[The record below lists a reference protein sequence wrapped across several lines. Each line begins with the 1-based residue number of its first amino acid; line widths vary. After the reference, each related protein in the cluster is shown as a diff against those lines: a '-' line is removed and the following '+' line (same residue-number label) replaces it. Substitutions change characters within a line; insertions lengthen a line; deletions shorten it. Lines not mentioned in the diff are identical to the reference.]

1 MKLRMKMKKLLSAF
15 LTVGF
20 YASMT
25 ATQSLAQPADPIRM
39 GNPIVNGTGCP
50 DSSTVSALVSP
61 DQTSLSILFN
71 NYVVDAGAQA
81 QGRARL
87 GRKNCNI
94 RIPLFVPQG
103 YQVSIFKIDYRGFV
117 DLPYGASAEFSSE
130 YFFGTSPGV
139 KATKNF
145 SGRQSGDFM
154 FSNQIG
160 VESIVWSPCG
170 ASTNLAM
177 GTSLKV
183 KVQNSRD
190 EAQATL
196 DSIDVSSAIQYQ
208 LQWKR
213 CF

>member
-1 MKLRMKMKKLLSAF
+1 MKLKMKKLLSAL

-25 ATQSLAQPADPIRM
+25 ATQSLAQPTDPIRM
-39 GNPIVNGTGCP
+39 GNVIVNGTGCP
-50 DSSTVSALVSP
+50 DSSSVSALVSP

-81 QGRARL
+81 PGRAKL

-94 RIPLFVPQG
+94 RIQLFVPQG
-103 YQVSIFKIDYRGFV
+103 YAVSIFKVDYRGFV

-130 YFFGTSPGV
+130 YFFGTSQGIKKTQV
-139 KATKNF
+139 FTGK
-145 SGRQSGDFM
+145 QSQDFKIT
-154 FSNQIG
+154 NQIG
-160 VESIVWSPCG
+160 VESVVWSDCG

-177 GTSLKV
+177 GTTLKV
-183 KVQNSRD
+183 KVQNNRD

-208 LQWKR
+208 LQWRR
-213 CF
+213 CSF